1 MSVEGRGTGCEVR
14 TCRAGL
20 AEGVAAVMLH
30 ALLPARTTAV
40 TDVTVRPFMTP

>member
-1 MSVEGRGTGCEVR
+1 VSVKERGTGCEVR

-20 AEGVAAVMLH
+20 AEDVAAVVLH
-30 ALLPARTTAV
+30 ALLPARTAEV